1 MTRRMK
7 GNWMVVAVALVAIAL
22 LAGCAGKGKKESE
35 VWVYSMSEG
44 KTLVY
49 TKSEDVVQDMEVM
62 GQAMT
67 MTFDKDLGFTMA
79 PAAGEGTDLT
89 AEVTITSLSASMS
102 SPQGD
107 FDADGTPAID
117 KSFMMTFSSL
127 GKEIDVSGAEDI
139 AYSQGPQGDRSLY
152 ADFAAF
158 LPDLPGMPV
167 KVGDTWTSV
176 DVIPVKEQ
184 NAELLLSFE
193 NLNTFLGFE
202 TIGGMNCAKVATV
215 VTGTLT
221 GSGEQMGA
229 PLTFNGTSE
238 GSETWYFAVD
248 EGVFVKSSSNIVTT
262 ATVTVS
268 GPQEMVIPMTMNMT
282 VEIELEK

>member
-1 MTRRMK
+1 MRRRMT
-7 GNWMVVAVALVAIAL
+7 GNWMVLAVALVAIAV
-22 LAGCAGKGKKESE
+22 LAGCAGKGKKESDI
-35 VWVYSMSEG
+35 WMYTMPEG
-44 KTLVY
+44 KPLVY
-49 TKSEDVVQDMEVM
+49 TKAEDVVQEMEIM
-62 GQAMT
+62 GQAMK
-67 MTFDKDLGFTMA
+67 MTFDKDMGFTMA
-79 PAAGEGTDLT
+79 PAAGEGTDLM
-89 AEVTITSLSASMS
+89 AEMTITSLTASTS

-107 FDADGTPAID
+107 FDADGAPAIG

-139 AYSQGPQGDRSLY
+139 TYSQGPQGDRSLQ
-152 ADFAAF
+152 ADFSAF

-176 DVIPVKEQ
+176 DEIPVKEQ
-184 NAELLLSFE
+184 STEMVLTFE
-193 NLNTFLGFE
+193 NLNTFVGFE
-202 TIGGMNCAKVATV
+202 TIGGMNCARVEAV

-229 PLTFNGTSE
+229 PLTFDGTSE
-238 GSETWYFAVD
+238 GTETWYFAIE
-248 EGVFVKSSSNIVTT
+248 EGVYVKGSTHLVTT

-282 VEIELEK
+282 VETNLEK

>member
-1 MTRRMK
+1 MRGRMT
-7 GNWMVVAVALVAIAL
+7 GNWMVLAVALVAIAV

-35 VWVYSMSEG
+35 IWMYAMPEGKPLVYS
-44 KTLVY
+44 KT
-49 TKSEDVVQDMEVM
+49 EDVVQEMEIM
-62 GQAMT
+62 GQAMK
-67 MTFDKDLGFTMA
+67 MTFDKDMGFTIA
-79 PAAGEGTDLT
+79 AAAGEGTDLM
-89 AEVTITSLSASMS
+89 AEVTITSLTASMS

-107 FDADGTPAID
+107 FDADGAPAID

-139 AYSQGPQGDRSLY
+139 TYSQGPQGDRSLQ

-176 DVIPVKEQ
+176 DEIPVKEQ
-184 NAELLLSFE
+184 ATEMMLTFE
-193 NLNTFLGFE
+193 NLNTFVGFE
-202 TIGGMNCAKVATV
+202 TIGGMNCARVEAV

-229 PLTFNGTSE
+229 PLSFDGTSE
-238 GSETWYFAVD
+238 GTDTWYFAIE
-248 EGVFVKSSSNIVTT
+248 EGIYVKGSTNLVTT

-282 VEIELEK
+282 VETNLEK